1 MVKFF
6 KGDSYII
13 LHAEYKK
20 DPQGRL
26 RKEVSIDN
34 VNCLINK
41 MDLYNNGIRHL
52 MPYTGKS

>member
-1 MVKFF
+1 MVKFY

-34 VNCLINK
+34 RPELLNQQ
-41 MDLYNNGIRHL
+41 NGFIQ
-52 MPYTGKS
+52 

>member
-1 MVKFF
+1 MVKFY

-34 VNCLINK
+34 LNCFTK
-41 MDLYNNGIRHL
+41 KRGLYNNGMGYL
-52 MPYTGKS
+52 MSYTGKS